1 MPAFQ
6 KPAMRY
12 LLFLISFFF
21 LSAGCSSYK
30 IKDDYVFSSAGEK
43 AIYIKS
49 YDDALKL
56 WNVPFEEA
64 DIATSYGTAHV
75 VMSGPKTGEPVILF
89 HGMDASSTMW
99 FPNVNAF
106 SKNNRV
112 YAIDFPLEAGKSLA
126 CKNKLDNSN
135 IAMYYTEVFD
145 HFKMTNINLAGASR
159 GGWMATF
166 LALQPNN
173 KIKRLI
179 LLSPAQ
185 TFRGIRKPGKLLTAV
200 SLKLFPSKRRLDKF
214 FDAFSY
220 YPDRID
226 PLYKEQFYLANV
238 YGSSKP
244 RYINMTRFSKTQLH
258 SLKIPVLVLVGDHD
272 IVNDEKSVSKA
283 HELIPNVETVYIK
296 DAGHFLSIDQST
308 IVNQKI
314 VDFLNKK

>member
-1 MPAFQ
+1 
-6 KPAMRY
+6 MRY
-12 LLFLISFFF
+12 LIILTSLLF

-30 IKDDYVFSSAGEK
+30 TKKDYVFSSNSEK
-43 AIYIKS
+43 VLYLKS
-49 YDDALKL
+49 YDEALQL
-56 WNVPFEEA
+56 WGVPFEET
-64 DIATSYGTAHV
+64 DVATSCGTAHV
-75 VMSGPKTGEPVILF
+75 IMSGPKNGEPIILF

-99 FPNVNAF
+99 FPNVKEL

-112 YAIDFPLEAGKSLA
+112 YAIDYPLETGKSMA
-126 CKNKLDNSN
+126 CGNRLSNKEILV
-135 IAMYYTEVFD
+135 YYNEIFD

-200 SLKLFPSKRRLDKF
+200 ALKLFPSRKRLEKF

-220 YPDRID
+220 YPGNIN

-244 RYINMTRFSKTQLH
+244 RYINMTQFSKKELQ

-272 IVNDEKSVSKA
+272 IVNDEKSISKA
-283 HELIPNVETVYIK
+283 HELIPNVETGYIK
-296 DAGHFLSIDQST
+296 DAGHFLSIDQAT
-308 IVNQKI
+308 IINTKI
-314 VDFLNKK
+314 VDFLNKN